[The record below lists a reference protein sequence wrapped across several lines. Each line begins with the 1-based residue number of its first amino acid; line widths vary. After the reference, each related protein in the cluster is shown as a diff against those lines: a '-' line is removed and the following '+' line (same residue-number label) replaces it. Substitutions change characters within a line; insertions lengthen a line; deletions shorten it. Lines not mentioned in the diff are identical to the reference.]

1 MEDLIKIVVNYG
13 LSIVISAIFIFL
25 VLSAFKSFSKYFERL
40 IIAVE
45 RSSDALK
52 NNTTIIKDAKKIH
65 ESMDKKL
72 DEIKQDVK
80 ILKDDRNR
88 LKENEKQY
96 ILILNRLEKKI
107 DDLAS

>member
-1 MEDLIKIVVNYG
+1 M
-13 LSIVISAIFIFL
+13 
-25 VLSAFKSFSKYFERL
+25 

-52 NNTTIIKDAKKIH
+52 NNNTIIKDARKIH